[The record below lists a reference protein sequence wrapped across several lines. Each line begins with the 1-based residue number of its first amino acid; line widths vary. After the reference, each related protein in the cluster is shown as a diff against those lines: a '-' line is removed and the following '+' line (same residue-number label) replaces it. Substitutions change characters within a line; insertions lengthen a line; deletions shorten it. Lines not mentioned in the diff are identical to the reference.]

1 MLEQVGHYK
10 VLDRIGAGGIG
21 EAYRAR
27 DTRAGRTV
35 VVKHVS
41 QEIAGNQATLQRFLT
56 DARASA
62 ALSHPGIAS
71 IHEVIS
77 DESDAY
83 LVSDFIAGQTLTALS
98 GGRPLNARHALDAA
112 IQIADALAD
121 VHAAGIVYG
130 DLKPENVIVTPKG
143 TVKLLDV
150 GLTSWTSGSAQR
162 ATASKSPAALGAASI
177 GTISYMSPEQ
187 VIGDAVDHRTDV
199 FSLGVVLFELLTGTL
214 PFQGTSPAEV
224 TLQIVQATAPAPKA
238 VNRTV
243 PRMLD
248 RIVGKVLAKS
258 VDARFESMAALA
270 AELRTVRN
278 QLDVTERE
286 PVPLTNQPKR
296 PFLAWTLAGIVL
308 MAMAWLVWMATRVQ

>member
-10 VLDRIGAGGIG
+10 VLERLGAGGIG

-35 VVKHVS
+35 VIKHVS
-41 QEIAGNQATLQRFLT
+41 REIAGNQATLQRFLT

-77 DESDAY
+77 DESGAY
-83 LVSDFIAGQTLTALS
+83 LVSDFIAGQTLIALS
-98 GGRPLNARHALDAA
+98 GGRPLNARHALDIT

-121 VHAAGIVYG
+121 VHAAGLVYG

-150 GLTSWTSGSAQR
+150 GLASWTSGSAHR
-162 ATASKSPAALGAASI
+162 TTASTSPAALEVTSS
-177 GTISYMSPEQ
+177 GTIGYMSPEQ
-187 VIGDAVDHRTDV
+187 VTGDAVDHRTDV

-214 PFQGTSPAEV
+214 PFQGASPADV
-224 TLQIVQATAPAPKA
+224 TRQIVHATPPAPKA

-243 PRMLD
+243 PRAAD
-248 RIVGKVLAKS
+248 RIVAKMLAKS
-258 VDARFESMAALA
+258 VDTRFESMAALA
-270 AELRTVRN
+270 AELRTVRS

-286 PVPLTNQPKR
+286 PVPVTSQPKR
-296 PFLAWTLAGIVL
+296 PVLAWTLAGIVL
-308 MAMAWLVWMATRVQ
+308 AAMAWLVWMATRVQ